1 MPQVINENFV
11 IVGVILQSIGGFNY
25 LVDTVRG
32 KIQPNKVTWLLWS
45 IAPLIAFAAEI
56 SQGVGI
62 QALTTFIVGFVPLII
77 FLASFLNK
85 KAEWKLGRL
94 DFICGALSL
103 IGIALWFITRQ
114 GNIAILFSIFADALA
129 AIPTIVKSYYY
140 PESENDAVY
149 LVGVINAGIGLLVI
163 KDWNFE
169 HYGFPAYLLV
179 LTIILVLLIRFR
191 IGKKLAK

>member
-1 MPQVINENFV
+1 MINENFV

>member
-1 MPQVINENFV
+1 LPQVINENFV